1 MPWCRCCG
9 KAGDCPVYL
18 SREADGGNGLRREC
32 KEPTGVGQGSGVHV
46 MVDVIEGRNP
56 VLEALRSGRSVNRL
70 LLASDTG
77 RHSAVAEI
85 LQLARAGK
93 IPVDYVH
100 RSVIDEASTT
110 SAHQGVIAYAATKD
124 YVELEDLLA
133 LSRKRGEPPLYC
145 ILDGI
150 EDPHNLGAILRT
162 AEASGIHGVVIRSRR
177 AVGLTA
183 AVAKAS
189 AGAVEYV
196 PVARVANI
204 AQTVET
210 LRKNNIWVVG
220 IDLGGEADYTQM
232 DFTVPI
238 AIVIGAEGKGV
249 SDLVRKR
256 CDWIASIP
264 MKGRISSLNASVAAA
279 LVMYEAFRQ
288 REW

>member
-1 MPWCRCCG
+1 MPLRYCG
-9 KAGDCPVYL
+9 GKVSDCLVCLFYDAGGSNGDRWKRKEVAGDF
-18 SREADGGNGLRREC
+18 
-32 KEPTGVGQGSGVHV
+32 QGSGTQV
-46 MVDVIEGRNP
+46 MADVIEGRNP

-85 LQLARAGK
+85 LRLARAAR

-100 RSVIDEASTT
+100 RSVIDNASMST
-110 SAHQGVIAYAATKD
+110 AHQGVIAYAAAKD
-124 YVELEDLLA
+124 YVDLEDLLA

-150 EDPHNLGAILRT
+150 EDPQNLGAILRT
-162 AEASGIHGVVIRSRR
+162 ADASGIHGVVIRSRR

-204 AQTVET
+204 AQTIET
-210 LRKNNIWVVG
+210 LKKNNVWVVG
-220 IDLGGEADYTQM
+220 VDLGGAADYTQM
-232 DFTVPI
+232 DFTAPT

-288 REW
+288 RGW